1 MERRSVAP
9 LYVLG
14 AALIILVV
22 VLWLVGNQII
32 APLVAQLGQI
42 SRALAGG

>member
-1 MERRSVAP
+1 MNTRNSIAP

-22 VLWLVGNQII
+22 VLWLVGTQII
-32 APLVAQLGQI
+32 APLMERIAHLEAVLGQ
-42 SRALAGG
+42 

>member
-22 VLWLVGNQII
+22 VLWLVGTHIL
-32 APLVAQLGQI
+32 APLAGSFAHLAQVFGAQ
-42 SRALAGG
+42 

>member
-1 MERRSVAP
+1 MQSKSVAP

-22 VLWLVGNQII
+22 VLWLVGTQII
-32 APLVAQLGQI
+32 APLMAQLGQI
-42 SRALAGG
+42 GEVLAAR